1 MALADLARLGVVP
14 LGEVRSR
21 ISGGLGF
28 CAESR
33 DPEKEILVA
42 RLCSRDESV
51 PADEASWEGV
61 LPATISTTRDLA

>member
-1 MALADLARLGVVP
+1 MALADLARFGVVP

-33 DPEKEILVA
+33 ELEKEILVA

-51 PADEASWEGV
+51 PAKEVSWEEV
-61 LPATISTTRDLA
+61 LTATIFTARDLA